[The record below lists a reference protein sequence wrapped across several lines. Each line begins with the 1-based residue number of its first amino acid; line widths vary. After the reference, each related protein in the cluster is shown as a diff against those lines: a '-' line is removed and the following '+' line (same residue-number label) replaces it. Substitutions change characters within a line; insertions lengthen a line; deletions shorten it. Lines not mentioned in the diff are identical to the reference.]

1 MKLSIII
8 PTFNNQKE
16 LKENLYALYKSDF
29 KDFNITVIDDASTD
43 NTKEMIEKN
52 FPKISYIRNK
62 KNQGPAYS
70 RNIGIKQ
77 NINKSDYLLF
87 LDSDV
92 EIAKNTIHEL
102 YNSIKSKTHIAAAT
116 PTVYFFDD
124 KTKIQYSIVDVGLI
138 TGINYSKKYE
148 RKDQISVSVKS
159 MGGNFII
166 KSKILKEIGLFDER
180 YKIYYEDADI
190 AARIIKAGYKILYV
204 PKAKIWHKYPLLNEV
219 DANKRWL
226 SHAYL
231 TSRNKLI
238 FMKKHSKHLYLY
250 YLLVPIYLSFY
261 IFKAIKY
268 RQFKAIKEF
277 ICGIIDGLNLNVK
290 HDK

>member
-16 LKENLYALYKSDF
+16 LKENLHALYKSDF
-29 KDFNITVIDDASTD
+29 KDFDITVVDDASTD
-43 NTKEMIEKN
+43 NTKDMMEKN
-52 FPKISYIRNK
+52 FPKVGYMRNK
-62 KNQGPAYS
+62 TNQGPAYS

-92 EIAKNTIHEL
+92 EVAVNTIKEL
-102 YNSIKSKTHIAAAT
+102 LMAIENKKDIAAAT

-138 TGINYSKKYE
+138 TGINYSKKYG
-148 RKDQISVSVKS
+148 RKDQISVSVRS

-190 AARIIKAGYKILYV
+190 AARIIRSGYKILYV
-204 PKAKIWHKYPLLNEV
+204 PKAKIWHKYPFLNNV

-238 FMKKHSKHLYLY
+238 FII
-250 YLLVPIYLSFY
+250 PIYFIFY
-261 IFKAIKY
+261 VYKAIRYK
-268 RQFKAIKEF
+268 QTQAIKGF
-277 ICGIIDGLNLNVK
+277 IRGIYDGLMFDAKNNE
-290 HDK
+290 